1 MDVTHAACEL
11 FSQIMARKMNI
22 DQGGGRI
29 PVASELRNPSVPDL
43 SGKDG
48 EKYGLRI
55 VGDWPTAPTFGR
67 LSTRSR
73 G

>member
-29 PVASELRNPSVPDL
+29 PVASELRNLMQIPPRACQICQAKMAKSM
-43 SGKDG
+43 G
-48 EKYGLRI
+48 
-55 VGDWPTAPTFGR
+55 
-67 LSTRSR
+67 
-73 G
+73 